1 MLLGRFAPRP
11 GFICAKDLLLWAG
24 LNQRSGVPWSS
35 FLSSVLRWKIA
46 PAHRIADGGGRVEG
60 PQFFQHAVELAL
72 DLVQAAQDQRETVV
86 GGHDFTAS
94 EEGAPA
100 GGDGGMPGRGLSQQS
115 GSNSASSLC
124 GGGRSVLVLCFSHV
138 TFGPISLSRFAH
150 VRRLV
155 HLRQRFVRRCHG
167 RMLAS
172 GKDALS
178 PTDLAGEGLDFAIL
192 AR

>member
-24 LNQRSGVPWSS
+24 LNQRSGVPWGQ

-72 DLVQAAQDQRETVV
+72 DLVEAAHDQRETVV

-94 EEGAPA
+94 EDEAPA
-100 GGDGGMPGRGLSQQS
+100 AEDWGACRPGPQLAERIELGLITLRRWEKCAGSLRAPAPPGGPP
-115 GSNSASSLC
+115 AP
-124 GGGRSVLVLCFSHV
+124 F
-138 TFGPISLSRFAH
+138 P
-150 VRRLV
+150 
-155 HLRQRFVRRCHG
+155 FV
-167 RMLAS
+167 A
-172 GKDALS
+172 
-178 PTDLAGEGLDFAIL
+178 PT
-192 AR
+192 